1 MTEYICPFC
10 QKSYMRKYPFY
21 NHKLICELAHKKKTT
36 NDCDYKLINNGTG
49 IDGKVPSN
57 TELFEFILTLYDKY
71 ETLQKDYTV
80 LKSFINNAK
89 QKLNIIDW
97 LNNNCVVTDYGFND
111 VFMKA
116 TITKEHLVMVFEHD
130 YINGIFAILNDLIE
144 NNPCAGNTIKSFV
157 QKENTIYILAQCDN
171 CESGNGKGLIWKKMT
186 NEEFDD
192 LIKYIT
198 CKLLLLFQAWN
209 DEVEETMKPDKYT
222 ELYIKN
228 LKCLF
233 GGNFRSCDKN
243 VRIKNKLYRVI
254 RENLKYVSEFI

>member
-10 QKSYMRKYPFY
+10 KKSYMRKYPFY

-36 NDCDYKLINNGTG
+36 NDCDYKLINNGIG
-49 IDGKVPSN
+49 IDEKVPSN

-71 ETLQKDYTV
+71 ETLQKDYTI

-97 LNNNCVVTDYGFND
+97 LNKNSIVTDYGFND

-171 CESGNGKGLIWKKMT
+171 CEGGNGKGLIWKKMT
-186 NEEFDD
+186 NDEFDE

-198 CKLLLLFQAWN
+198 CKLLLLFQEWN
-209 DEVEETMKPDKYT
+209 DEVEVTMKPDKYT

-243 VRIKNKLYRVI
+243 VRIKNKLYRAI